1 MTGDMQGM
9 LFGAISAA
17 PDDAAEAGTAQR
29 ELRVCAL
36 NVNSAGPDRAQQLL
50 EWMLS
55 TKCNVLV
62 LSEMKPGDGGR
73 LLLTGLDAEGFRAS
87 CTTGWQASR
96 HAAVVATRGFE
107 VRPVDPAPF
116 DPRVVSVDLAA
127 EGTGKQ
133 PVRMVG
139 VYAPTN
145 GMTADS
151 SLRRRAFQEQ
161 FLDYLTAISVP
172 ALCVAGDLNVIEPG
186 HRPPVAGF
194 EEHDYAFYTRL
205 TELGLRDAYRSRN
218 PEGGDH
224 SWFSPRLG
232 SQRLDH
238 AMISRATGTIRECRY
253 DHGPRARKL
262 TDHAALLTTVSL
274 GAST

>member
-1 MTGDMQGM
+1 
-9 LFGAISAA
+9 
-17 PDDAAEAGTAQR
+17 
-29 ELRVCAL
+29 
-36 NVNSAGPDRAQQLL
+36 
-50 EWMLS
+50 
-55 TKCNVLV
+55 
-62 LSEMKPGDGGR
+62 
-73 LLLTGLDAEGFRAS
+73 
-87 CTTGWQASR
+87 
-96 HAAVVATRGFE
+96 
-107 VRPVDPAPF
+107 
-116 DPRVVSVDLAA
+116 VVSVDLAA
-127 EGTGKQ
+127 EGAKQ

-161 FLDYLTAISVP
+161 FLAYLAAISRP

-186 HRPPVAGF
+186 HQPPVTGF

-238 AMISRATGTIRECRY
+238 AMISLATGTIRECRY
-253 DHGPRARKL
+253 DHAPRTRKL
-262 TDHAALLTTVSL
+262 TDHAALLATVSL
-274 GAST
+274 DASR